1 MPILQSVSIP
11 LRHEQPPVALDP
23 LYRELHPPLLRF
35 AEGLLGNRSDAEEAV
50 QDAFVALARTG
61 HVDEPRA
68 WLFRVTRNS
77 AVSVLRRRRGSV
89 SLETVAAEPHQ
100 PGPDPHRAAE
110 LSSEMGVLRVAL
122 ATLPERNRSA
132 LLLRELSGMSY
143 REIASTIDVSEAN
156 VKVLI
161 FRARQALQS
170 VTDALALRCADA
182 QLALS
187 AAADGEASAG
197 EHARAAL
204 HRAHC
209 PSCRR
214 FAGSIGG
221 QRAGLAALFPMP
233 MSVIGMPALHV
244 AHSAG
249 SAGAAGGATAGGAAG
264 GGGAA
269 AGGAVAGGGLLGAK
283 ALLAA
288 GAAAVAIGG
297 GAAALDSHALGRHHH
312 STPAAPAA
320 PARPSARAFARAVPP
335 VATNDEPVFTRGAAG
350 TDSNSTDGGSDT
362 LPRSGG
368 DTSSSGDGSSG
379 QDRSTSSP
387 SDSTDRSGTTSSG
400 DGGSSSS
407 GSDTTTAPTS
417 GDGGNGPVSTDGG
430 SGSGDGGATTGN

>member
-1 MPILQSVSIP
+1 VSIP

-23 LYRELHPPLLRF
+23 LYRELHLPLLRF

-77 AVSVLRRRRGSV
+77 AVSVIRRRRGSV
-89 SLETVAAEPHQ
+89 SLETVAAEPHRTA
-100 PGPDPHRAAE
+100 D
-110 LSSEMGVLRVAL
+110 LSSEIGVLRVAL

-143 REIASTIDVSEAN
+143 REIAGTIDVSEAN

-170 VTDALALRCADA
+170 VTDALSLRCADA

-187 AAADGEASAG
+187 AAADGEARLG
-197 EHARAAL
+197 EHARAVL

-221 QRAGLAALFPMP
+221 QRAGLTALFPMP
-233 MSVIGMPALHV
+233 MSMIGMPTLHV
-244 AHSAG
+244 AHTG
-249 SAGAAGGATAGGAAG
+249 SAGATAGGAAG
-264 GGGAA
+264 AGGAT

-312 STPAAPAA
+312 AQPAAPKRPAA
-320 PARPSARAFARAVPP
+320 RTFAPITPP
-335 VATNDEPVFTRGAAG
+335 VATKDEPVFTRGAAG

-362 LPRSGG
+362 LARSGG
-368 DTSSSGDGSSG
+368 DQSSTGDGSSTKDG
-379 QDRSTSSP
+379 STSSP
-387 SDSTDRSGTTSSG
+387 GDSTDSSGTTLSG

-417 GDGGNGPVSTDGG
+417 GDGGNGSGSTTDGG